1 MSAIKRYEAAADR
14 ARFLY
19 RIPTAP
25 NSNRTLEL
33 YHAGEPL
40 LGDGDWPGI
49 DKTLCRI
56 GPDKLI
62 GSPEDSSRANRSLTH
77 LDFRRPLP
85 FADQSFDLVIL
96 HRILDDLAALPKGES
111 HKFDPAL
118 FLENVSAVLAPDGIV
133 AGCVNN
139 RWSLKALT
147 HKLKQ
152 LATPARDTR
161 PLSLF
166 TLRNLN
172 KALSVAGYSDIRLF
186 TLLPNCSAPSKLID
200 TDPVVSRM
208 AFRNELK
215 ITHQVSL
222 TPGYLVRRAMVELGM
237 NRLLEDSIFFWASK
251 S

>member
-1 MSAIKRYEAAADR
+1 MSALKRYEFAADR

-33 YHAGEPL
+33 YHAGAPL
-40 LGDGDWPGI
+40 LGVGDWPGI
-49 DKTLCRI
+49 DKTFCRV
-56 GPDKLI
+56 GADRPT
-62 GSPEDSSRANRSLTH
+62 GSPEGSSCTDRSLTH
-77 LDFRRPLP
+77 LDCRRPLP
-85 FADQSFDLVIL
+85 FTNQSFDLVIL
-96 HRILDDLAALPKGES
+96 HRVLDDLAALPEVEGRG
-111 HKFDPAL
+111 FNPAL
-118 FLENVSAVLAPDGIV
+118 FLENVSTVLAPGGIV
-133 AGCVNN
+133 AGCVDN
-139 RWSLKALT
+139 RWSLTALT
-147 HKLKQ
+147 QKLKH
-152 LATPARDTR
+152 LASPAHGAL
-161 PLSLF
+161 PMSLF

-172 KALSVAGYSDIRLF
+172 KALSSAGYSDIRLF

-200 TDPVVSRM
+200 TDPVVSRI

>member
-1 MSAIKRYEAAADR
+1 MSALKRYEFPLDR

-40 LGDGDWPGI
+40 LGAGDWPGI
-49 DKTLCRI
+49 DKTICRV
-56 GPDKLI
+56 GADRLA
-62 GSPEDSSRANRSLTH
+62 GSLEESSGTDRSPTH
-77 LDFRRPLP
+77 LDWRMPLP
-85 FADQSFDLVIL
+85 FVNQSFDMVIL
-96 HRILDDLAALPKGES
+96 HRVLDDLAALPDKER
-111 HKFDPAL
+111 HKFNPAL
-118 FLENVSAVLAPDGIV
+118 FLENVSTALAPGGIV
-133 AGCVNN
+133 AGCVDN

-147 HKLKQ
+147 QKLKH
-152 LATPARDTR
+152 LASPAHGTIPTR
-161 PLSLF
+161 FF

-172 KALSVAGYSDIRLF
+172 KALSNAGYSDIRLF

-215 ITHQVSL
+215 ITHHVSL